1 MNFNKMKGAFY
12 CFLLFT
18 LTATGQSTFQE
29 WMNKQFS
36 GPFYKHAS
44 IGISVRETGTPH
56 LLANYQKDKSM
67 VPASSLKLLTTL
79 SAVEILGSNFRFET
93 KISIDGQITAD
104 SLLDGN
110 LYVIGSGDPTLGSQ
124 KMKDALT
131 IQQIFVDIEKSLKRE
146 GIKYI
151 NGDIIIDESQFPSFP
166 AAPSWQWNDL
176 GNYYAAG
183 TWSVNILDNEVS
195 VYFSRSGNIGSNAPV
210 EYKEPFIPGFELESK
225 VTIDSANTG
234 DQVYIYGFPNQH
246 QRIATGTV
254 PQGKGLFKVRGSIP
268 NPPMYF
274 AYKLH
279 NFLKEKGF
287 GTKSYHLSNINNGS
301 KRQLLTSFL
310 SPELKDI
317 VKLANAESL
326 NNYCESILRTIGLKK
341 FGEATPENGINAIEQ
356 YLFQK
361 KIDTEGLH
369 LEDGSGLS
377 ARNLITP
384 DIMASFLSR
393 FEVNQPKSI
402 LDVIP
407 KAGQDGTVKN
417 ALKGLPSQQNVWLK
431 SGSMNNIFSYSG
443 YVKTSKGKWVSFC
456 AILNGSSAE
465 KTSIN
470 RSEMQKIPDAI
481 YKFF

>member
-1 MNFNKMKGAFY
+1 MHIKKLQALSY
-12 CFLLFT
+12 CFFIFT
-18 LTATGQSTFQE
+18 ITTFGQKNFQE
-29 WMNKQFS
+29 WMNMQFS
-36 GPFYKHAS
+36 SPFYKHAS
-44 IGISVRETGTPH
+44 IGVSVREIGSSN
-56 LLANYQKDKSM
+56 LLANYLKDKSM

-79 SAVEILGSNFRFET
+79 SAIEILGENFRYET
-93 KISIDGQITAD
+93 KIAIDGSITSD
-104 SLLDGN
+104 SILNGN
-110 LYVIGSGDPTLGSQ
+110 LYVIGNGDPTLGSQ
-124 KMKDALT
+124 KMKDAIS
-131 IQQIFVDIEKSLKRE
+131 IQQMFDDIKQALKNK
-146 GIKYI
+146 GIKQI
-151 NGDIIIDESQFPSFP
+151 DGDIVIDESEFPSFP

-195 VYFSRSGNIGSNAPV
+195 VYFSRSGKIGSRAII
-210 EYKEPFIPGFELESK
+210 EYKEPFIPGFELDSK

-234 DQVYIYGFPNQH
+234 DQVYIYGFPDQH
-246 QRIATGTV
+246 QRIATGTI

-274 AYKLH
+274 AYKLQR
-279 NFLKEKGF
+279 FLKENGY
-287 GTKSYHLSNINNGS
+287 GSKSHRLSNSNDS
-301 KRQLLTSFL
+301 KNRQILTSFL

-341 FGEATPENGINAIEQ
+341 NGMATPENGIKAIDQ
-356 YLFQK
+356 YLSQK
-361 KIDTEGLH
+361 KIDTNGLH

-384 DIMASFLSR
+384 DIMAIFLSK
-393 FEVNQPKSI
+393 FDIKQHKSI
-402 LDVIP
+402 LNIIP

-417 ALKGLPSQQNVWLK
+417 VLKGLPSQEFVWLK

-456 AILNGSSAE
+456 AILNGSSAG

-470 RSEMQKIPDAI
+470 RSEIQKIPDAI
-481 YKFF
+481 YNFF